1 MRQKHKRDEGWG
13 APGRRPAEPRHAGG
27 TEDRAAV
34 ALGQELWAVTLAA
47 QASTSE
53 GLEWE
58 AEMLRQQQ
66 GWGRQPP
73 HTPVG
78 TEQRAQSKALRLL
91 WQQLPSSS
99 ELGRRPRAQEE
110 RPQEGAVQDGW
121 GATGKQRGQ
130 SPPTH
135 CVALASLALGSSC
148 EMGLRAEPRWVL
160 CHPGRTVTPGGEWGA
175 GTFWG
180 CAHLHTCSAW
190 LPTLPVDRGQ
200 DRRGREWGA
209 QAWHCPAPCPPSLQ
223 AVVGAPE
230 KGPQLGHRPPSK
242 VAAVERGEL
251 PAGSAPSQA
260 AAGE

>member
-1 MRQKHKRDEGWG
+1 MVLLWGLKSHLAKSCQPCACPSSMHLWEKADMRQKHKRDEGWG

-110 RPQEGAVQDGW
+110 RPQEGAVQDGGGGHW
-121 GATGKQRGQ
+121 EAER
-130 SPPTH
+130 PEPTH
-135 CVALASLALGSSC
+135 SLCGLGLS
-148 EMGLRAEPRWVL
+148 GL
-160 CHPGRTVTPGGEWGA
+160 G
-175 GTFWG
+175 
-180 CAHLHTCSAW
+180 
-190 LPTLPVDRGQ
+190 
-200 DRRGREWGA
+200 
-209 QAWHCPAPCPPSLQ
+209 LQ
-223 AVVGAPE
+223 
-230 KGPQLGHRPPSK
+230 L
-242 VAAVERGEL
+242 
-251 PAGSAPSQA
+251 
-260 AAGE
+260 

>member
-110 RPQEGAVQDGW
+110 RPQEGAVQDGG

-160 CHPGRTVTPGGEWGA
+160 CRPGRTVTPGGEWGA
-175 GTFWG
+175 GTLWG
-180 CAHLHTCSAW
+180 CAHLLSLA
-190 LPTLPVDRGQ
+190 PDSPSGQ
-200 DRRGREWGA
+200 RAG
-209 QAWHCPAPCPPSLQ
+209 QAWEGVGSPGLALPCPL
-223 AVVGAPE
+223 
-230 KGPQLGHRPPSK
+230 PP
-242 VAAVERGEL
+242 L
-251 PAGSAPSQA
+251 PAGCGGCPGEGPSVGPSATVQGGCCGEGGA
-260 AAGE
+260 ACRVGPKPGCCW